1 MEYGYLID
9 LALILL
15 STKLLGLLT
24 RKIQMPQVV
33 GALLA
38 GLILGPAC
46 LGWLHSTDFITSI
59 SELGVIV
66 LMFSAGLET
75 DIKELKKCGVAST
88 VIALMGVILPLIGGW
103 VVAYFFNKSG
113 DPNTLLQNIFI
124 GVILTATSVS
134 ITVETLKELGKL
146 STHSGN
152 AILGA
157 ALIDDV
163 LGIIALTI
171 ITSCADPTISLPIVL
186 IKILAF
192 FAFCGIVAYLFFK
205 FVRPWMNGYKKD
217 LRRFSVLSFVFC
229 LLMAY
234 CSEAFFGVSDI
245 TGAFV
250 AGLILSG
257 TKRTSYIISRF
268 DTVSFMLLSPVFFA
282 SVGLK
287 VTINSMGPAII
298 AFTFFLLIVSI
309 LSKVVGCGVGAK
321 MCGYTNLQSTKIG
334 IGMISRGE
342 VALIVASKG
351 AALGLM
357 VQEFF
362 APVVIVVVVTTIITP
377 VLLKLVYKYQ
387 AAHYE
392 DPVYN
397 TTLVDHMQEKH
408 QIEMVTQKVA
418 DIHEDIKLEK
428 NKEEQLKKYNEKYGL
443 NVDKDKFY

>member
-1 MEYGYLID
+1 MEFGYLLD
-9 LALILL
+9 LALILV
-15 STKLLGLLT
+15 STKLLGMLT

-46 LGWLHSTDFITSI
+46 LGWLQANDFISLI

-88 VIALMGVILPLIGGW
+88 VIAVLGVVVPLLGGW
-103 VVAYFFNKSG
+103 FIASMFNKSG
-113 DPNTLLQNIFI
+113 NANTMLQNIFI

-163 LGIIALTI
+163 LGIIALTV
-171 ITSCADPTISLPIVL
+171 ITSCADPSISLTVVL
-186 IKILAF
+186 FKILAF
-192 FAFCGIVAYLFFK
+192 FAFCGVVAYLFIK
-205 FVRPWMNGYKKD
+205 FVRPWMNSYRTD

-229 LLMAY
+229 LFMAY
-234 CSEAFFGVSDI
+234 CAEEWFGVSDI

-257 TKRTSYIISRF
+257 TKRTPYIISRF

-287 VTINSMGPAII
+287 VTLNAMSSSILI
-298 AFTFFLLIVSI
+298 FTLLILVVAI
-309 LSKVVGCGVGAK
+309 LSKVVGCGLGAK
-321 MCGYTNLQSTKIG
+321 LCGYTNLQSAKIG

-357 VQEFF
+357 VNDFF
-362 APVVIVVVVTTIITP
+362 APIIIVVVVTTIITP
-377 VLLKLVYKYQ
+377 ILLKLIYKYQ
-387 AAHYE
+387 AKHYE
-392 DPVYN
+392 DPVYS
-397 TTLVDHMQEKH
+397 TTLVHSLSAKHDIEMGALKAAEYHADSKQEKDR
-408 QIEMVTQKVA
+408 EA
-418 DIHEDIKLEK
+418 RR
-428 NKEEQLKKYNEKYGL
+428 KKYNEKYGL
-443 NVDKDKFY
+443 DVDKDKFY

>member
-1 MEYGYLID
+1 MEFGYLLD
-9 LALILL
+9 LAIILL
-15 STKLLGLLT
+15 STKLLGMLT

-46 LGWLHSTDFITSI
+46 LGWLQANDFISSV

-88 VIALMGVILPLIGGW
+88 VIAVLGVLVPLLSGW
-103 VVAYFFNKSG
+103 LIASLFNKG
-113 DPNTLLQNIFI
+113 GGTNTMLQNIFI

-163 LGIIALTI
+163 LGIIALTV
-171 ITSCADPTISLPIVL
+171 ITSCADPSISLSIVL
-186 IKILAF
+186 FKIVAF
-192 FAFCGIVAYLFFK
+192 FAFCAVVAFLFIK
-205 FVRPWMNGYKKD
+205 FVRPWMDSYKSD

-229 LLMAY
+229 LLMAF
-234 CSEAFFGVSDI
+234 CAEEWFGVSDI

-257 TKRTSYIISRF
+257 TKRTPYIISRF

-287 VTINSMGPAII
+287 VTLSSMSSSILIFTVII
-298 AFTFFLLIVSI
+298 LLVAI
-309 LSKVVGCGVGAK
+309 LSKVVGCGLGAK
-321 MCGYTNLQSTKIG
+321 VCGYTNLQSTKIG

-357 VQEFF
+357 VDEFF
-362 APVVIVVVVTTIITP
+362 APIIIVVVVTTIITP
-377 VLLKLVYKYQ
+377 VLLKFIYRYQ
-387 AAHYE
+387 AKHYE
-392 DPVYN
+392 DPVYA
-397 TTLVDHMQEKH
+397 TTLVDTLSAKH
-408 QIEMVTQKVA
+408 DIEMVAQKAAEYHA
-418 DIHEDIKLEK
+418 DSKQEK
-428 NKEEQLKKYNEKYGL
+428 EREARRKKYNEKYGL
-443 NVDKDKFY
+443 NIDKDKFY

>member
-1 MEYGYLID
+1 MEYGYLLD

-24 RKIQMPQVV
+24 RRINMPQVV
-33 GALLA
+33 GALIA

-46 LGWLHSTDFITSI
+46 LGVLQSSDFISSV

-66 LMFSAGLET
+66 LMFGAGLET

-88 VIALMGVILPLIGGW
+88 IIALLGVIVPLLGGW
-103 VVAYFFNKSG
+103 AVAYFFNKG
-113 DPNTLLQNIFI
+113 ENVTLQNIFI

-171 ITSCADPTISLPIVL
+171 ITSCADPSISLVIVL
-186 IKILAF
+186 LKILLF
-192 FAFCGIVAYLFFK
+192 FVFCGIVAFIFFQ
-205 FVRPWMNGYKKD
+205 FIRPWMNNYGKD
-217 LRRFSVLSFVFC
+217 LHRFSILSFVFC
-229 LLMAY
+229 LFMAY
-234 CSEAFFGVSDI
+234 VAEHFFGVSDI

-257 TKRTSYIISRF
+257 TQRTAYIISRF
-268 DTVSFMLLSPVFFA
+268 DTVSYMLLSPVFFA

-287 VTINSMGPAII
+287 VTIDSMNSTILI
-298 AFTFFLLIVSI
+298 FTLLLLIVAI
-309 LSKVVGCGVGAK
+309 LSKVIGCGLGAK
-321 MCGYTNLQSTKIG
+321 CCGYTNLQATKIG
-334 IGMISRGE
+334 VGMISRGE

-357 VQEFF
+357 VDDFF
-362 APVVIVVVVTTIITP
+362 APIIIVVVVTTIITP
-377 VLLKLVYKYQ
+377 ILLKLIYKYQ
-387 AAHYE
+387 AAHFE
-392 DPVYN
+392 EPVVSTSLLEHVQAKQEVKELSDKAVKARVNAKMEKERLERLAEYN
-397 TTLVDHMQEKH
+397 K
-408 QIEMVTQKVA
+408 
-418 DIHEDIKLEK
+418 
-428 NKEEQLKKYNEKYGL
+428 KYGL
-443 NVDKDKFY
+443 NIDKDKFY

>member
-1 MEYGYLID
+1 MEFGYLLD
-9 LALILL
+9 LALILV

-46 LGWLHSTDFITSI
+46 LGWLHESSFISSV

-88 VIALMGVILPLIGGW
+88 VIALLGVIVPLLGGW
-103 VVAYFFNKSG
+103 FVASFFNNSG
-113 DPNTLLQNIFI
+113 DSNTMLQNIFI

-146 STHSGN
+146 STHTGN

-171 ITSCADPTISLPIVL
+171 ITSCADPSISLAIVL
-186 IKILAF
+186 LKILAF
-192 FAFCGIVAYLFFK
+192 FAFCGIIAYLFIR

-217 LRRFSVLSFVFC
+217 LRRFSILSFVFC

-234 CSEAFFGVSDI
+234 CAEEWFGVSDI

-268 DTVSFMLLSPVFFA
+268 DTMSFMLLSPVFFA

-287 VTINSMGPAII
+287 VTLNSMNSSILI
-298 AFTFFLLIVSI
+298 FTLLILLVAI
-309 LSKVVGCGVGAK
+309 LSKVIGCGVGAK
-321 MCGYTNLQSTKIG
+321 VCGYTNLQSVKIG

-357 VQEFF
+357 VDDFF
-362 APVVIVVVVTTIITP
+362 APIIIVVVVTTIITP
-377 VLLKLVYKYQ
+377 ILLKLVYKYQ
-387 AAHYE
+387 ANHYE
-392 DPVYN
+392 DPVYV
-397 TTLVDHMQEKH
+397 TTLTDSLSAKH
-408 QIEMVTQKVA
+408 DIEMVAQKAAEYHA
-418 DIHEDIKLEK
+418 DNKQEK
-428 NKEEQLKKYNEKYGL
+428 EREARRKKYNEKYGL
-443 NVDKDKFY
+443 DIDKDKFY